1 MRNNYKNHDILFVD
15 DELISL
21 KYFKKLF
28 SNDFS
33 ILTCDNVLSAK
44 KILDDNS
51 NNIAILLT
59 DQRMP
64 GEKGTDLLS
73 YSRQYHPHI
82 IRLLTTAYSELED
95 AIEAVNSGEILRYL
109 TKPWDFNILN
119 ADLKYAMDFFLM
131 RNERNELMKEKLNVK
146 QRLIELNRVRDL
158 IVMASGFTHLRNPLH
173 AIASFLIQLPRLKQS
188 RIANVQNLEIWGLM
202 EKEIIEQLKITN
214 DLITATNNDEKFDSD
229 SFMTLIE
236 KVHTDF
242 NNDIELNSISLP
254 IIKYNGELIK
264 KMLDGIIKSLL
275 ATCSIDNKLHVSVE
289 ATSDGGKIIVHASN
303 YNRETSSLL
312 NTPIELLTAFF
323 ICYHHS
329 GEITIDASDGL
340 TYEITLPSNP
350 ESTQLAK
357 LANGWLEEI
366 LQRFEEWPDLEAV

>member
-1 MRNNYKNHDILFVD
+1 MRNNYKNYDILFVD

-33 ILTCDNVLSAK
+33 ILTCDNVSDAK

-82 IRLLTTAYSELED
+82 IRLLTTAYSELDD

-109 TKPWDFNILN
+109 TKPWDFNILH

-131 RNERNELMKEKLNVK
+131 RNERNELLKEKLNVK

-173 AIASFLIQLPRLKQS
+173 AIASFLIQLPKLKQS
-188 RIANVQNLEIWGLM
+188 QIANVQNLEIWGLM

-329 GEITIDASDGL
+329 GEITIDASEGL